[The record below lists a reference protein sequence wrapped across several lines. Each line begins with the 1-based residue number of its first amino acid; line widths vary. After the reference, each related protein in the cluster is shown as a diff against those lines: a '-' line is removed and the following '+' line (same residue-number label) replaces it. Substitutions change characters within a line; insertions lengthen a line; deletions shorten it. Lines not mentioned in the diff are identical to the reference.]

1 MKTQK
6 KIVLSNG
13 REVPLSMLSIAM
25 DGREIPKDMLNRGC
39 GQNIESQ
46 NRPET
51 LSYLEKAKLE
61 RN

>member
-1 MKTQK
+1 METQK

-13 REVPLSMLSIAM
+13 REIPLSIAM
-25 DGREIPKDMLNRGC
+25 DGREIPKDMLKREC
-39 GQNIESQ
+39 GQNIGSQ
-46 NRPET
+46 NNPET